1 MKKLIVVGIL
11 LVAMPILGQ
20 NQQKLTLDGAI
31 KQALKNNLDIQIS
44 KVSYEQSK
52 TDIFG
57 AKGIYDL
64 NFRMNA
70 EHSDTSRAPRNELQA
85 PSEKQDLFT
94 FSAQQLISTGAQLSL
109 NFTNYKY
116 ETTTDYQFSTL
127 NPVYGA
133 NTQFR
138 IEQPIFNGFGKKN
151 VEYQINLN
159 KQYSER
165 SLEQLKDTVTGLLTD
180 TESGYLDLLYSVQ
193 NLKVAQE
200 SLELAKEQS
209 EITKKKV
216 EVGTLAPVDQLQSD
230 ANLADA
236 EQKLVS
242 AENLLLA
249 AQDQMKKILNLKQ
262 EEWDVTF
269 VPEED
274 PAFHIQT
281 FDRKKCVDTALKN
294 NPQIKIAQLD
304 MKVSQL
310 GMDYQ
315 KDKMKPTVSVYGTLS
330 YDGNNKL
337 PLIDPITGQ
346 PVLNPETGIPR
357 IYPGSYHDAFSDMK
371 SLDHQSWSVGINV
384 SFPLQ
389 NRAAKASY
397 MRAKLDKTGKDFQ
410 LQNAIIQV
418 TNSVRDALRNLN
430 ASLRSIDAAKK
441 TRELREKN
449 LEIEKK
455 KFINGMS
462 TNFLVSQRED
472 ELSQARISELNAKVS
487 YQKSVVLLKKS
498 MGTLLDERNIKFE
511 EPAVN

>member
-44 KVSYEQSK
+44 KISYEQSQA
-52 TDIFG
+52 DING
-57 AKGIYDL
+57 AKGIFDL
-64 NFRMNA
+64 NFSMNA

-85 PSEKQDLFT
+85 ASEKQDLLT
-94 FSAQQLISTGAQLSL
+94 FSAQQLISTGAILSL

-116 ETTTDYQFSTL
+116 ETSADYQFSTL

-133 NTQFR
+133 NTR
-138 IEQPIFNGFGKKN
+138 LKIEQPIFNGFGKKN

-165 SLEQLKDTVTGLLTD
+165 SLEQLKDTVTDLLKD

-209 EITKKKV
+209 QITKKKV

-262 EEWDVTF
+262 EEWNVTF

-274 PAFHIQT
+274 PAFHVQN

-294 NPQIKIAQLD
+294 NPQIKIAQLN
-304 MKVSQL
+304 MKASQL
-310 GMDYQ
+310 SMDFQ
-315 KDKMKPTVSVYGTLS
+315 NDKMKPTVSVYGTLS
-330 YDGNNKL
+330 YDGNNTQVL
-337 PLIDPITGQ
+337 RDPATGEPIFDQ
-346 PVLNPETGIPR
+346 FGR
-357 IYPGSYHDAFSDMK
+357 MQIYPGSYHDAFSDMN
-371 SLDHQSWSVGINV
+371 SLDHQSWSVGVNV

-397 MRAKLDKTGKDFQ
+397 MRAKLDKTGNDFQ

-418 TNSVRDALRNLN
+418 TNSVRDALRNLK

-511 EPAVN
+511 EPAVD

>member
-57 AKGIYDL
+57 AKGIFDL
-64 NFRMNA
+64 KFSMNA
-70 EHSDTSRAPRNELQA
+70 EHSDTSRAPRTELQA
-85 PSEKQDLFT
+85 SSEKQDLLT
-94 FSAQQLISTGAQLSL
+94 FSAQQLISTGATLSL
-109 NFTNYKY
+109 DFTNYKY
-116 ETTTDYQFSTL
+116 ETTADYQFSTL

-133 NTQFR
+133 NTRFK
-138 IEQPIFNGFGKKN
+138 IEQPLFNGFGKRN

-159 KQYSER
+159 KKYSER
-165 SLEQLKDTVTGLLTD
+165 ALEQLKDTVTGLLTD

-200 SLELAKEQS
+200 SLELAKEQAN
-209 EITKKKV
+209 ITRKKV
-216 EVGTLAPVDQLQSD
+216 EVGTLAPVDQLQAD

-236 EQKLVS
+236 EQKLVT
-242 AENLLLA
+242 AENLQLA
-249 AQDQMKKILNLKQ
+249 AQDQMKQILNLKPA
-262 EEWDVTF
+262 EWNVIF

-274 PAFHIQT
+274 PSFHLQT
-281 FDRKKCVDTALKN
+281 FESKQCVDTALKN
-294 NPQIKIAQLD
+294 NPQIKIARLD
-304 MKVSQL
+304 TNVSQL
-310 GMDYQ
+310 SMDYQ
-315 KDKMKPTVSVYGTLS
+315 RDKMKPTVSVYGTLS
-330 YDGNNKL
+330 YDGNNTL
-337 PLIDPITGQ
+337 RLIDPTTGNIM
-346 PVLNPETGIPR
+346 V
-357 IYPGSYHDAFSDMK
+357 YPGSYHDSFSDMT
-371 SLDHQSWSVGINV
+371 SLDHQSWSVGVNV

-410 LQNAIIQV
+410 LKNAIIQV

-511 EPAVN
+511 EPAVD

>member
-1 MKKLIVVGIL
+1 MKKLIVLGIL

-64 NFRMNA
+64 
-70 EHSDTSRAPRNELQA
+70 
-85 PSEKQDLFT
+85 
-94 FSAQQLISTGAQLSL
+94 QLSL
-109 NFTNYKY
+109 DSSYWNVVRPSASEITANQSRSFSLSAELKQLLFTGATATFTLDNGKSSSPGFSFYSFNPEYTSNATLRIDQPLLRNFGR
-116 ETTTDYQFSTL
+116 ETTEYRIRL
-127 NPVYGA
+127 N
-133 NTQFR
+133 
-138 IEQPIFNGFGKKN
+138 EK
-151 VEYQINLN
+151 
-159 KQYSER
+159 YSER
-165 SLEQLKDTVTGLLTD
+165 ALEQLKDTVTGLLTD

-193 NLKVAQE
+193 NRKVAQE
-200 SLELAKEQS
+200 SLALAKEQAG
-209 EITKKKV
+209 ITRKKV
-216 EVGTLAPVDQLQSD
+216 EVGTLAPVDQLQAD

-236 EQKLVS
+236 EQKLVT
-242 AENLLLA
+242 AENLQLA

-262 EEWDVTF
+262 KAWNVIF

-304 MKVSQL
+304 KDASDLTLKYNRNQ
-310 GMDYQ
+310 Q
-315 KDKMKPTVSVYGTLS
+315 KPQVNAYALIRYM
-330 YDGNNKL
+330 GNNAVIMRD
-337 PLIDPITGQ
+337 PVTGDPI
-346 PVLNPETGIPR
+346 LNPNTGAALVG
-357 IYPGSYHDAFSDMK
+357 PGNFGDAFDDMSGLNNK
-371 SLDHQSWSVGINV
+371 SYSIGVNV

-410 LQNAIIQV
+410 LKNAIIQV

-498 MGTLLDERNIKFE
+498 MGTLLDERHIKFD
-511 EPAVN
+511 EPSVD

>member
-1 MKKLIVVGIL
+1 MKKLIVLGIL

-44 KVSYEQSK
+44 KISYDQSL
-52 TDIFG
+52 TDITG
-57 AKGIYDL
+57 AKGIFDL
-64 NFRMNA
+64 NFSMKM
-70 EHSDTSRAPRNELQA
+70 EHSDTSRAPRTELDA
-85 PSEKQDLFT
+85 PSDKQDLLT
-94 FSAQQLISTGAQLSL
+94 FSAQQLLSTGAKMSL

-116 ETTTDYQFSTL
+116 ETSADYQFSTL

-133 NTQFR
+133 NTRFK

-159 KQYSER
+159 KKYSER
-165 SLEQLKDTVTGLLTD
+165 SLEQLKDTVTRLLTD

-200 SLELAKEQS
+200 SLALAKEQS
-209 EITKKKV
+209 EITRKKV
-216 EVGTLAPVDQLQSD
+216 EVGTLAPVDQLQAD

-249 AQDQMKKILNLKQ
+249 AQDQMKKTLNLKQ
-262 EEWDVTF
+262 KEWNVTF

-274 PAFHIQT
+274 PAFHLQS
-281 FDRKKCVDTALKN
+281 FEPKKCVDTALKN

-310 GMDYQ
+310 SMDFQ

-330 YDGNNKL
+330 YDGNNTRIL
-337 PLIDPITGQ
+337 TDPATGE
-346 PVLNPETGIPR
+346 PVLDPYGRPQ
-357 IYPGSYHDAFSDMK
+357 IYPGSYHDSFSDMT
-371 SLDHQSWSVGINV
+371 SLNHQSWSVGFNV

-389 NRAAKASY
+389 NRTAKASY

-418 TNSVRDALRNLN
+418 TNSVRDALRTLN

-472 ELSQARISELNAKVS
+472 ELSQARISQLNAKIT
-487 YQKSVVLLKKS
+487 YQKSVVMLKKA
-498 MGTLLDERNIKFE
+498 MGTLLEERHIKFE
-511 EPAVN
+511 KPAVD

>member
-1 MKKLIVVGIL
+1 MKKLIVLGIL

-44 KVSYEQSK
+44 KVSYDQSQA
-52 TDIFG
+52 DISG
-57 AKGIYDL
+57 AKGIFDL
-64 NFRMNA
+64 NFTMKA
-70 EHSDTSRAPRNELQA
+70 EHSDTSRAPRTELDA
-85 PSEKQDLFT
+85 PSEKQDLLT
-94 FSAQQLISTGAQLSL
+94 FSAQQLISTGATLSL
-109 NFTNYKY
+109 NVTNYKY
-116 ETTTDYQFSTL
+116 ETSDYLFSTL

-133 NTQFR
+133 NTRFR
-138 IEQPIFNGFGKKN
+138 IEQPIFNGYGKNN

-159 KQYSER
+159 RKYSER
-165 SLEQLKDTVTGLLTD
+165 ALEQLKSTVTRLLTD
-180 TESGYLDLLYSVQ
+180 TESGYLDLLYSFQ

-200 SLELAKEQS
+200 SLKLAGEQS
-209 EITKKKV
+209 EITQKKV
-216 EVGTLAPVDQLQSD
+216 EVGTLAPVDQLQAD

-249 AQDQMKKILNLKQ
+249 AQDQLKKILNLKR
-262 EEWDVTF
+262 EEWNVTF

-274 PAFHIQT
+274 SRFHVQN
-281 FDRKKCVDTALKN
+281 FEPKKCVDTAMQN
-294 NPQIKIAQLD
+294 NPDIKIARLD

-310 GMDYQ
+310 TMDFQ
-315 KDKMKPTVSVYGTLS
+315 QNKMKPTVSLYGTLS
-330 YDGNNKL
+330 YDGNNSQL
-337 PLIDPITGQ
+337 VIDPDTGE
-346 PVLNPETGIPR
+346 PVLDPFGRPMIF
-357 IYPGSYHDAFSDMK
+357 PGSYRDSFGDMT
-371 SLDHQSWSVGINV
+371 SMDHQSWSVGVNV

-389 NRAAKASY
+389 NRAAKAAF
-397 MRAKLDKTGKDFQ
+397 MRAKLDRTGKDFQ

-430 ASLRSIDAAKK
+430 ASLRSINAAKK

-462 TNFLVSQRED
+462 TNFLVSQQED
-472 ELSQARISELNAKVS
+472 ELSQARILELNAKVS
-487 YQKSVVLLKKS
+487 YQKSLVLLKNA
-498 MGTLLDERNIKFE
+498 MGTLLKERHISFE
-511 EPAVN
+511 EPTLD